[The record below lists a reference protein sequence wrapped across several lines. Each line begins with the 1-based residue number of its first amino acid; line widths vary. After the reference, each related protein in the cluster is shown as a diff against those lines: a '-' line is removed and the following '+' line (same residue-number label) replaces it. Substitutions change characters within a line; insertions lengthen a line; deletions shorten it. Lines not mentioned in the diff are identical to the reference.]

1 MDLEI
6 NIRGAVQGPS
16 ANPRKSLCSVP
27 PSQIEN
33 VDLACRPQLEGIMAR
48 KTNRREFV
56 QVAGLAASGLV
67 AAAAPLSAAD
77 PEPQAR
83 PAPRTM
89 GARFRELMN
98 GQEPLICA
106 NAYDVITARL
116 VEVHGFKGVFVG
128 SSATNLELL
137 ALPDQAVV
145 TVSEIIEYDSVIA
158 ANVDIPVLADVDD
171 FGATPL
177 NVYRFAKQAERGGIG
192 CAAFDDR
199 MPINRATAYSVP
211 GVFPKD
217 RMIDNIHAAAD
228 ARTDMVLIAR
238 CLAPTPNNSY
248 TEMLDRAA
256 AYAEAGADAVWIGL
270 PTAQDYVRA
279 ADIIKKPLMAVIGGA
294 NFPASPA
301 AMTAA
306 RIAIGQ
312 TPPVVNIALG
322 AVDKALAEL
331 KGTGRMTE
339 AQKGALSRETSRKVE
354 RVEELNARSRK
365 YNLPRPSASER

>member
-1 MDLEI
+1 
-6 NIRGAVQGPS
+6 
-16 ANPRKSLCSVP
+16 
-27 PSQIEN
+27 
-33 VDLACRPQLEGIMAR
+33 MAR

-56 QVAGLAASGLV
+56 QVAGLAASGLM
-67 AAAAPLSAAD
+67 AAAGPLPAA
-77 PEPQAR
+77 EREAR

-98 GQEPLICA
+98 GPEPLICA

-116 VEVHGFKGVFVG
+116 IEVHGFKGVFVG

-177 NVYRFAKQAERGGIG
+177 NVYRFAKQAERGGIA

-199 MPINRATAYSVP
+199 MPLNRATAYSVP
-211 GVFPKD
+211 GVFPKA

-270 PTAQDYVRA
+270 PTAQDYVMA
-279 ADIIKKPLMAVIGGA
+279 ADMIKKPLMAVIGGA
-294 NFPASPA
+294 NLPASPA
-301 AMTAA
+301 AMKAA
-306 RIAIGQ
+306 RIAVGQ

-331 KGTGRMTE
+331 KATGRMAE

-365 YNLPRPSASER
+365 YNLPSASASER